1 MNYKIVKNIIPILVI
16 LFVGFS
22 FTSCSSKG
30 NKKVGLLLHQMEGRW
45 TTDVDYIKKHA
56 KNAGVDLVI
65 KIANGDENL
74 QLQQAQELV
83 DEGVGVIM
91 IVAVSQNTAA
101 GIVRTAHKGNIKVI
115 AYDRMILNSDLDY
128 LITYDYRD
136 IGEKLAIY
144 AKNKVPSGNYVMLY
158 GDASDANARLMRE
171 GEESYLEGDVK
182 SGNINIVYR
191 NFIEGWLDV
200 NAKHE
205 MGKVLSLTDKKIDV
219 VIANNDVI
227 ARAILEVFDE
237 FGLEHPKVVTGQDC
251 MLESCQ
257 SIYQGRQ
264 TMSVY
269 KSTNQTAE
277 EAIKLAVKIINGEK
291 IPKANG
297 AINNKRKDV
306 PTFFL
311 TPVVV
316 DKSNLTNAV
325 VDDGMYTLE
334 QITK

>member
-1 MNYKIVKNIIPILVI
+1 MSNNKIISFCYAFITILLVFA
-16 LFVGFS
+16 LSG
-22 FTSCSSKG
+22 CSNKG

-45 TTDVDYIKKHA
+45 FTDVDYLKKHA
-56 KNAGVDLVI
+56 INAGIDLVI
-65 KIANGDENL
+65 KIADGNENI
-74 QLQQAQELV
+74 QLRQAQELV
-83 DEGVGVIM
+83 NEGVEVIL

-101 GIVRTAHKGNIKVI
+101 GIVRTAHKANLKVI

-128 LITYDYRD
+128 LITYDYRY
-136 IGEKLAIY
+136 IGEMLAQY
-144 AKNKVPSGNYVMLY
+144 SKSRVPKGNYVLLY

-171 GEESYLEGDVK
+171 GEEKYLANEIETG
-182 SGNINIVYR
+182 SINVVYKT
-191 NFIEGWLDV
+191 FIEGWLDT

-205 MGKVLSLTDKKIDV
+205 MGKVLSFSGKKIDV

-227 ARAILEVFDE
+227 ARAILDVFDE
-237 FGLEHPKVVTGQDC
+237 YGLEHPKVITGQDC

-297 AINNKRKDV
+297 FINNRRKDV

-316 DKSNLTNAV
+316 DKTNLSSTV
-325 VDDGMYTLE
+325 VADGMYAME
-334 QITK
+334 QIIK